1 MAGRIPSPFIDAVLA
16 RTDIIEL
23 IGTRVPLRKAGK
35 DYKACCPF
43 HEERSPSFTVSPDK
57 QFYHC
62 FGCGAHGTAIGF
74 LMSYERLGFVEA
86 VTELARRAGLDM
98 PTEGSPAPPP
108 GPDLRPVLA
117 AARAYFEENLRHHA
131 TAERAHTYLKG
142 RGVTGAIAK
151 TFRLGYAPPG
161 WDGLLSALESRY
173 GRMALERV
181 GLVVARDPTH
191 HYDRFRDRIM
201 FPIDDIQ
208 GRVIGFG
215 GRVLDQGEPKYLNS
229 PETPLFHKGHE
240 LYGLPQAVKAIE
252 DARRVVVVEGYM
264 DVIALAQHG
273 VANVV
278 ATLGTATTREH
289 LERLFRLT
297 PEIIF
302 CFDGDRAGRDAGW
315 RALEQALAVLR
326 DGRQV
331 GFLFLPEGED
341 PDSLV
346 RSEGADRFQ
355 QRLQTA
361 TELPEF
367 FFDTLS
373 ARVDLSR
380 LDGRAR
386 LVELARPLLS
396 KLARGALY
404 EMMAA
409 RLAALAALKTEQV
422 ERLVPA
428 QPLPP
433 RPPVT
438 RLGPPK
444 GPPSLIRTVVGLL
457 LQAPGLIEE
466 VTELPALERPGMDV
480 LVALVALL
488 RSTPGLSTAAIIERF
503 AGSPHQS
510 TLVRLAMWEYPAL
523 VPDRAATLR
532 AVIARLHEQ
541 AAADVARRRY
551 RTLISKAD
559 ITAAE
564 QAEIVAYRRAR
575 TPQGQG

>member
-23 IGTRVPLRKAGK
+23 IGGRVPLRKAGK

-74 LMSYERLGFVEA
+74 LMAYERLGFVEA
-86 VTELARRAGLDM
+86 VTELARRAGLDLPTDAM
-98 PTEGSPAPPP
+98 PALVA

-117 AARAYFEENLRHHA
+117 AARTHFVDNLRHHA

-142 RGVTGAIAK
+142 RGVTGVIAK
-151 TFRLGYAPPG
+151 VFHLGYAPPG
-161 WDGLLSALESRY
+161 WDGLLTALEPVY
-173 GRMALERV
+173 GRVALERA
-181 GLVVARDPTH
+181 GLIVARDPSH

-201 FPIDDIQ
+201 FPIEDGQ

-215 GRVLDQGEPKYLNS
+215 GRVLDQDEPKYLNS
-229 PETPLFHKGHE
+229 PETPLFRKGHE

-252 DARRVVVVEGYM
+252 ASRRVVVVEGYM
-264 DVIALAQHG
+264 DVIALAQYG
-273 VANVV
+273 VTNVV

-289 LERLFRLT
+289 LERLFRFT
-297 PEIIF
+297 PEIVF

-331 GFLFLPEGED
+331 GFLFLPDGED

-346 RSEGADRFQ
+346 RTEGADRFQ
-355 QRLQTA
+355 KRLRTA

-373 ARVDLSR
+373 ARADLSR

-396 KLARGALY
+396 KLAHGALY

-409 RLAALAALKTEQV
+409 RLAELTALKTEQV
-422 ERLVPA
+422 VRLVPA
-428 QPLPP
+428 QPPP
-433 RPPVT
+433 VRPPGV

-444 GPPSLIRTVVGLL
+444 GPPSLVRTVVALL
-457 LQAPGLIEE
+457 LQAPDLIDG
-466 VTELPALERPGMDV
+466 VAELPVLDRPGMDV

-488 RSTPGLSTAAIIERF
+488 RSTPGLGTAAILERF
-503 AGSPHQS
+503 ADSPHHQ
-510 TLVRLAMWEYPAL
+510 TLVRLAMWEYPSL
-523 VPDRAATLR
+523 VPDRAETLR
-532 AVIARLHEQ
+532 TVIARLHEQ
-541 AAADVARRRY
+541 ATAEAARRRY
-551 RTLISKAD
+551 RALISKAD

-564 QAEIVAYRRAR
+564 QAEIAAYRRTG
-575 TPQGQG
+575 TPEGKG